1 MGRHRKLGKSQR
13 QIALEHGVSKVTV
26 GNWIKQGLSD
36 SSPQGVNEFL
46 KARKAQRPSAEVH
59 AKAREW
65 GMTYSGALHHVKK
78 GTTPKPK
85 LELKGPRHWSAP
97 STQAVWYLAEIA
109 RDLKSFPDWG
119 CLWDNEQA
127 KKREA
132 VQKAKKWQETP
143 REKRD
148 AINARIRAFRSTDE
162 HREKRRE
169 YKRKKVEADPSI
181 KIQGALRTRL
191 RKFIRGNNKSGI
203 RNLLGC
209 SWLQFRRHLESQFT
223 RGITWENYG
232 THWHVDHIIPCKA
245 FDHGNPAQ
253 VRQCWHFT
261 NLRPL
266 EASAN
271 MAKGAKIEAPQ
282 LSLLLTA

>member
-1 MGRHRKLGKSQR
+1 MRASKYGINISKKAKQL
-13 QIALEHGVSKVTV
+13 GVSRQTITA
-26 GNWIKQGLSD
+26 WAR
-36 SSPQGVNEFL
+36 QGVRDFSPEAISEMRSQQNRGIML
-46 KARKAQRPSAEVH
+46 DAQKKAA
-59 AKAREW
+59 EW
-65 GMTYSGALHHVKK
+65 GVKVATAYGHLKK
-78 GTTPKPK
+78 GTKPKPK
-85 LELKGPRHWSAP
+85 LPRSGPDYWYSK
-97 STQAVWYLAEIA
+97 SGQAAIYMAEIN
-109 RDLKSFPDWG
+109 RENKSFPDWG
-119 CLWDNEQA
+119 VIWAKEKIRRDQSKSA
-127 KKREA
+127 KKQWKH
-132 VQKAKKWQETP
+132 VS

-148 AINARIRAFRSTDE
+148 EINAKIRASRATDE
-162 HREKRRE
+162 YREKRRE